1 MKLTTEQV
9 RERLHNKY
17 AGDGTILLDEVRNS
31 TGSYHCTTADAL
43 LFNLW
48 PSGGFEIHGF
58 EIKVTRNDLL
68 KEIQRPRK
76 AENISQFCDRWWLVV
91 GDKSIVELAELPSHW
106 GLMIPYGNGLS
117 IKKSPALQKPPPL
130 DPGLL
135 MSIVRNMYRQNPS
148 AKEIREARQRGYDEG
163 KEEGREEA
171 LKDVGEAGEIV
182 KAVRIFEKASGL
194 KVTSSWSVKSLGEAV
209 RALQTREKVSGFIT
223 MLEYQQNN
231 HQGCMDANRKTLAA
245 LKKYQAEV
253 KQKKAKGKNDE

>member
-9 RERLHNKY
+9 KERLHNKY
-17 AGDGTILLDEVRNS
+17 SGNGVILLNEVRNS
-31 TGSYHCTTADAL
+31 TGFYHDTTVDAL

-91 GDKSIVELAELPSHW
+91 GDASIVELMELPSHW

-117 IKKSPALQKPPPL
+117 IKRSPALQKPPPL
-130 DPGLL
+130 DRGLL

-148 AKEIREARQRGYDEG
+148 AKAIQEASQHGYDEG
-163 KEEGREEA
+163 HEKGREEA
-171 LKDVGEAGEIV
+171 LKDVGEAGEII

-194 KVTSSWSVKSLGEAV
+194 KITSKWRVESLGEAV
-209 RALQTREKVSGFIT
+209 RALQDREKVEDFIT
-223 MLEYQQNN
+223 MLEWQQKQ
-231 HQGCMDANRKTLAA
+231 HQGCVDSVKEILFA
-245 LKKYQAEV
+245 LKKYQAEME
-253 KQKKAKGKNDE
+253 QG

>member
-17 AGDGTILLDEVRNS
+17 SGNGVILLDEVRDS
-31 TGSYHCTTADAL
+31 TGFYHGTTADAL

-91 GDKSIVELAELPSHW
+91 GDVSIVELAELPSHW
-106 GLMIPYGNGLS
+106 GLMIPWGSGLS
-117 IKKSPALQKPPPL
+117 IKRSPALQKPPPL
-130 DPGLL
+130 DRGLL
-135 MSIVRNMYRQNPS
+135 MSIVRNMYRQDPS
-148 AKEIREARQRGYDEG
+148 AKALREANQCGHDEG
-163 KEEGREEA
+163 YKEGTEKA
-171 LKDVGEAGEIV
+171 LKDVGEAGKIIE
-182 KAVRIFEKASGL
+182 AARIFEKASGL
-194 KVTSSWSVKSLGEAV
+194 KITNKWTVESLGEAV
-209 RALQTREKVSGFIT
+209 RALQDREKVEDFIT
-223 MLEYQQNN
+223 MLGWQQAQ
-231 HQGCMDANRKTLAA
+231 HQGCVDSVKETLAA

-253 KQKKAKGKNDE
+253 EQG